1 MKISLLQFRSEIGN
15 VENNMNTMESM
26 VQEAMNTETPPDVL
40 VLPELWS
47 TAFFPTPIEAYA
59 DTDANGYWGRKKI
72 SALAKKYSVN
82 IVGGSVATQHD
93 SYIGNNAYIFDRNGE
108 LIAEYTKTHLFSFSG
123 EDNHFK
129 SGDKLVTFELDGC
142 KCGILICYDIRF
154 PEAARTLA
162 LQGINVLFLPA
173 AWPLKRSYHW
183 NTLIRARAIE
193 NQMYIAAVNSCGESA
208 IIDPWGEDVAAATK
222 GSREPAIIS
231 GEIQLEK
238 IQEIR
243 NTINVFRDR
252 KKEIYKI

>member
-15 VENNMNTMESM
+15 VENNMNTMENM
-26 VQEAMNTETPPDVL
+26 VKKAMEAEAVPDVL

-47 TAFFPTPIEAYA
+47 TAFFPTPIEKYA
-59 DTDANGYWGRKKI
+59 DTPDNSYWGREKI
-72 SALAKKYSVN
+72 ASLAKKYNVN
-82 IVGGSVATQHD
+82 IVGGSVATQED
-93 SYIGNNAYIFDRNGE
+93 GAICNKAYIFNRKGNVV
-108 LIAEYTKTHLFSFSG
+108 AEYTKTHLFSFSG

-129 SGDKLVTFELDGC
+129 KGDELVTFELDGC

-193 NQMYIAAVNSCGESA
+193 NQMYVAAVNSCGESA
-208 IIDPWGEDVAAATK
+208 IIDPWGEEAAAAAK
-222 GSREPAIIS
+222 GSRESAIIS
-231 GEIQLEK
+231 SDIQLEK

-243 NTINVFRDR
+243 STINVFRDR
-252 KKEIYKI
+252 RKEIYKM